1 MFRSTLVKRLCCL
14 ALPLAAAA
22 CGDDPVDLPTQ
33 PDPITYTENYTGTV
47 NRNGAA
53 SHSFF
58 TTLPGEVTAT
68 LTNLTPDGLT
78 IGFLLG
84 TFNATG
90 VCAVQLSNDR
100 AVKSTIIFGSAS
112 TAASLCVRI
121 YDVGNITDAEPAAYE
136 ITVVHR

>member
-1 MFRSTLVKRLCCL
+1 MFRSALVKTVCCL
-14 ALPLAAAA
+14 TLPLAASA
-22 CGDDPVDLPTQ
+22 CGDDPIETPIN
-33 PDPITYTENYTGTV
+33 PDPVTYTENYSGSV
-47 NRNGAA
+47 NRNGAV

-58 TTLPGEVTAT
+58 TTLAGEVTAT

-78 IGFLLG
+78 IGLMLG
-84 TFNATG
+84 TWNGTI
-90 VCAVQLSNDR
+90 CAVQLPNDK
-100 AVKSTIIFGSAS
+100 AVKSTVIVGTAS

>member
-1 MFRSTLVKRLCCL
+1 MFRTTIVKALCCL
-14 ALPLAAAA
+14 TLPLAAAA
-22 CGDDPVDLPTQ
+22 CGDDEIDLPTT
-33 PDPITYTENYTGTV
+33 PTVPTVTENYTGSV

-53 SHSFF
+53 THSFF
-58 TTLPGEVTAT
+58 TTVAGEVTAT

-78 IGFLLG
+78 IGMLLG
-84 TFNATG
+84 TWNG
-90 VCAVQLSNDR
+90 SICAVQLPNDK
-100 AVKSTIIFGSAS
+100 AVKTTVIIGSAS